1 MPQDDAA
8 QGSKAQQTS
17 PHTNAGKP
25 IILITGA
32 SGNLGRSIAAAFADD
47 FQVVGLDRK
56 EVKDI
61 GFPMVAADLSSDDAV
76 AQALRQVAERFGKS
90 IAAVIHLIAF
100 FDSTGEDN
108 PLYQK
113 VNIDGT
119 RRLVQGLRDFKV
131 ERFIY
136 ASTMLVHAPGRPGEY
151 ISEDSPY
158 GPLYVY
164 PRSKLAAEEVLHA
177 ERGDMPYAI
186 LRFAGVYDDKTAVPT
201 LAQQIARIYERDF
214 ESYFYSAST
223 LVGQS
228 MLHRDD
234 MVDAVRRTVER
245 RNELP
250 AETIMLI
257 GESEGIG
264 YDALQ
269 DEIGYLIHGQEDWP
283 TLRLPKA
290 VAAAGA
296 WAQAKLEPVVPDAF
310 DQGEEPFIRPYMVA
324 MSHAHYAL
332 DISRAANLIGWRPQ
346 HDLKNT
352 LPKIIA
358 QLKRDPIAWYK
369 ANGMTPPPT
378 ITDAVEKGHDSEVL
392 RRENEAV
399 YRAEHAEN
407 RWPHLVNMALG
418 TWLMVQ
424 APLIGLNE
432 PLLGWTEF
440 ALGALLIVFAALSLS
455 WQMNFARWVC
465 AGIGALVMAA
475 PFVLWTESAAAY
487 LSDTLV
493 GGLIF
498 GFAVATKPEP
508 GTSPLARMTGP
519 YIPLGWDYNPSA
531 WTQRVPIVA
540 LALVGLYVSRYLAG
554 YQMGH
559 IDSVWEPFF
568 MGDPND
574 PKNGTEEI
582 ITSSVSEAWP
592 VPDAALGGYTY
603 MLEILTGIVG
613 SRARWRTMPWLV
625 LLFGLMVVPL
635 GIVSITFVI
644 IQPIVIG
651 TWSTLA
657 LIGAAAMLLQIPY
670 SIDEL
675 LAVLQFLRRRVKAG
689 KSFLRVFLFG
699 DTDEGPD
706 KRKEG
711 KAEDEF
717 DRGPLPILS
726 EVVQGG
732 VRLPWTLWLA
742 ALIGI
747 WLMLTRVTLG
757 AEGGMA
763 NADHVIGAL
772 VLTVLSVAA
781 AEVAR
786 AARFLLIPLG
796 IALLITP
803 FVYDAGGVQ
812 LAASLVAGVALI
824 VLSLPRGAISAN
836 YGSWNKR
843 IV

>member
-1 MPQDDAA
+1 M
-8 QGSKAQQTS
+8 QT
-17 PHTNAGKP
+17 PNAKP
-25 IILITGA
+25 VLLITGA
-32 SGNLGRSIAAAFADD
+32 SGNLGRSIAAAFEEN

-56 EVKDI
+56 AVPDI
-61 GFPMVAADLSSDDAV
+61 GFPMVEADLSSDDAV
-76 AQALRQVAERFGKS
+76 NQALQEVAERFGRQV
-90 IAAVIHLIAF
+90 AAVIHLIAF
-100 FDSTGEDN
+100 FDSTGEEN
-108 PLYQK
+108 PLYQS

-119 RRLVQGLRDFKV
+119 RRLVAALREFQV
-131 ERFIY
+131 ERFVY
-136 ASTMLVHAPGRPGEY
+136 ASTMLVHAPGKPGEY
-151 ISEDSPY
+151 IDEQSPY

-164 PRSKLAAEEVLHA
+164 PRSKLEAEEAIRA
-177 ERGDMPYAI
+177 EHGDMPYAI
-186 LRFAGVYDDKTAVPT
+186 LRFAGVYDDETAVPT

-223 LVGQS
+223 RVGQS

-234 MVDAVRRTVER
+234 MVEAVRRVVER

-250 AETIMLI
+250 PETALLI

-264 YDALQ
+264 YDILQ
-269 DEIGYLIHGQEDWP
+269 DEIGYLIHGQDDWP

-290 VAAAGA
+290 IAAAGA
-296 WAQAKLEPVVPDAF
+296 WAQAKIEPVVPDAL
-310 DQGEEPFIRPYMVA
+310 DQGEGPFIRPYMVA
-324 MSHAHYAL
+324 MSDAHYAL
-332 DISRAANLIGWRPQ
+332 DISRAEELLDWRPR

-352 LPKIIA
+352 LPAIVA
-358 QLKRDPIAWYK
+358 ALKRDPAAWYE
-369 ANGMTPPPT
+369 ANGMKPPPM
-378 ITDAVEKGHDSEVL
+378 IADAAEKGHDSEAL
-392 RRENEAV
+392 RAENEAV

-407 RWPHLVNMALG
+407 RWPHLLNMALG
-418 TWLMVQ
+418 TWLMTQ
-424 APLIGLNE
+424 GPLIGLDE
-432 PLLGWTEF
+432 PLLRWTEF
-440 ALGALLIVFAALSLS
+440 GLGAALIVFAALSLS
-455 WQMNFARWVC
+455 WQMNFARWAC

-475 PFVLWTESAAAY
+475 PFVLWTENAAAY

-508 GTSPLARMTGP
+508 GPSPLARCTGP
-519 YIPLGWDYNPSA
+519 YIPPGWIYNPSA

-559 IDSVWEPFF
+559 VDGVWEPFF
-568 MGDPND
+568 AGSAADPR
-574 PKNGTEEI
+574 NGTEEI
-582 ITSSVSEAWP
+582 ITSSVSQAWP

-603 MLEILTGIVG
+603 MLEILTGIIG

-670 SIDEL
+670 SLDEL

-689 KSFLRVFLFG
+689 QSLLRVFLFG
-699 DTDEGPD
+699 DTDDGP
-706 KRKEG
+706 RTPP
-711 KAEDEF
+711 ADEF
-717 DRGPLPILS
+717 DRSPGPILA
-726 EVVQGG
+726 EVMQGG

-742 ALIGI
+742 AFVGV
-747 WLMLTRVTLG
+747 WLMFTRVTLD
-757 AEGGMA
+757 AEGAMA

-772 VLTVLSVAA
+772 VLTVLSIAA

-786 AARFLLIPLG
+786 AVRFLLIPLG
-796 IALLITP
+796 LALLATP
-803 FVYDAGGVQ
+803 FVFESSGAQ
-812 LAASLVAGVALI
+812 LAASLFAGLALI
-824 VLSLPRGAISAN
+824 ALSVPRGRIIGRYGRWDKAI
-836 YGSWNKR
+836 
-843 IV
+843 V

>member
-1 MPQDDAA
+1 MA
-8 QGSKAQQTS
+8 QHDLGLQSGAEN
-17 PHTNAGKP
+17 PNGDKP
-25 IILITGA
+25 VILITGA
-32 SGNLGRSIAAAFADD
+32 SGNLGRSIAASLADE
-47 FQVVGLDRK
+47 FSIVGMDRK
-56 EVKDI
+56 AKKDV
-61 GFPMVAADLSSDDAV
+61 GFPMVEADLSSDDAV
-76 AQALRQVAERFGKS
+76 RQALQEVAERFGRS
-90 IAAVIHLIAF
+90 LAAVIHLIAF
-100 FDSTGEDN
+100 FDSTGEEN
-108 PLYQK
+108 PLYQS
-113 VNIDGT
+113 VNIEGT
-119 RRLVQGLRDFKV
+119 RRLVQGLREFDV
-131 ERFIY
+131 DRFIY
-136 ASTMLVHAPGRPGEY
+136 ASTMLVHEPAKPGEY
-151 ISEDSPY
+151 IDEDSPY

-164 PRSKLAAEEVLHA
+164 PRSKLAAEEVIYA
-177 ERGDMPYAI
+177 EHGEMPFAI
-186 LRFAGVYDDKTAVPT
+186 LRFAGVYDDETAVPT
-201 LAQQIARIYERDF
+201 LAQQISRIYERDF

-223 LVGQS
+223 RVGQS

-245 RNELP
+245 RKELP
-250 AETIMLI
+250 SEAVMLI

-264 YDALQ
+264 YDILQ

-290 VAAAGA
+290 VAAMGA

-332 DISRAANLIGWRPQ
+332 DIRRAHQLIGWRPQ

-352 LPKIIA
+352 LPRIIGA
-358 QLKRDPIAWYK
+358 LKRDPVAWYK
-369 ANGMTPPPT
+369 ANGITAPPT
-378 ITDAVEKGHDSEVL
+378 ITDAAEKGHHSESL
-392 RRENEAV
+392 RAENEAV
-399 YRAEHAEN
+399 YRAQHAEN
-407 RWPHLVNMALG
+407 RWPHFLNMALG

-424 APLIGLNE
+424 APLIGMNE
-432 PLLGWTEF
+432 TWLGWTEF
-440 ALGALLIVFAALSLS
+440 TLGALLIVFAALSLS
-455 WQMNFARWVC
+455 WQANFARWAC

-475 PFVLWTESAAAY
+475 PFVFWTESAAAY

-508 GTSPLARMTGP
+508 GPSPLARMTGP
-519 YIPLGWDYNPSA
+519 YVPPGWDYNPSD

-554 YQMGH
+554 YQLGH

-568 MGDPND
+568 MGDPAD
-574 PKNGTEEI
+574 PQNGTEEI

-635 GIVSITFVI
+635 GIVSISFVI

-670 SIDEL
+670 SLDEL
-675 LAVLQFLRRRVKAG
+675 LAVLQFMRRRMKAG
-689 KSFLRVFLFG
+689 KSLLRVFLFG
-699 DTDEGPD
+699 DTDDGERP
-706 KRKEG
+706 KTV
-711 KAEDEF
+711 DEF
-717 DRGPLPILS
+717 DRAPGPILC
-726 EVVQGG
+726 EIFQGG
-732 VRLPWTLWLA
+732 VRLPWTLWVA

-747 WLMLTRVTLG
+747 WLMLTRVTIG
-757 AEGGMA
+757 TEGMMA
-763 NADHVIGAL
+763 NVDHVVGAL
-772 VLTVLSVAA
+772 VLTVISVAA

-786 AARFLLIPLG
+786 AVRYLLVPLGLSLVASPFVLEAPAMQMTASVVAG
-796 IALLITP
+796 IALI
-803 FVYDAGGVQ
+803 A
-812 LAASLVAGVALI
+812 
-824 VLSLPRGAISAN
+824 LSLPRGRVIGK
-836 YGSWNKR
+836 YGTWDKY